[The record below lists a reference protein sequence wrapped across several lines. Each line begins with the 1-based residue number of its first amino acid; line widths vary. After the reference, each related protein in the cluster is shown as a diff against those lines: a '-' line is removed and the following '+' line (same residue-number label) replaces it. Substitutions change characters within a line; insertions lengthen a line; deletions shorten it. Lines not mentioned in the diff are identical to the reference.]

1 MFEPN
6 AAGGKPVAFSYQGTT
21 IMLNERVSAAKKIA
35 TELHQAEDAIDE
47 VMIRIAN
54 LAATL
59 PTARRETNMSA
70 IVGQEAMSKVAH
82 ALAAAGEVRQLLT
95 DAHLA
100 LTVTQ
105 KEVGLGTRMFG
116 AGVKPPAALLDE
128 GSNDQAAAGVAA
140 LSLARAS

>member
-1 MFEPN
+1 
-6 AAGGKPVAFSYQGTT
+6 
-21 IMLNERVSAAKKIA
+21 MLNERVSAAKKIA
-35 TELHQAEDAIDE
+35 SDLHQAEDAIDE
-47 VMIRIAN
+47 AMIRIAQ

-59 PTARRETNMSA
+59 PTARRDTNMSA
-70 IVGQEAMSKVAH
+70 IVGQTAMSKVAN

-116 AGVKPPAALLDE
+116 AGVKPAAAKLRDE
-128 GSNDQAAAGVAA
+128 GSNDQAATEVAA
-140 LSLARAS
+140 APFARAV

>member
-1 MFEPN
+1 
-6 AAGGKPVAFSYQGTT
+6 
-21 IMLNERVSAAKKIA
+21 MLNERVSAAKRIA
-35 TELHQAEDAIDE
+35 SDLHLAEDAIDE
-47 VMIRIAN
+47 AMIRIAQ

-59 PTARRETNMSA
+59 PTARRDTNMSA
-70 IVGQEAMSKVAH
+70 IVGQEAMSKVAN

-116 AGVKPPAALLDE
+116 AGVKPAAAKLVDE
-128 GSNDQAAAGVAA
+128 GSNDLSSAEVAA
-140 LSLARAS
+140 RQLAKAS

>member
-1 MFEPN
+1 
-6 AAGGKPVAFSYQGTT
+6 
-21 IMLNERVSAAKKIA
+21 MLNQRLSGAKKIA
-35 TELHQAEDAIDE
+35 SELHQAEDAIDE

-59 PTARRETNMSA
+59 PTVRRDTNMSA

-105 KEVGLGTRMFG
+105 KQVGLGTRMFG
-116 AGVKPPAALLDE
+116 AGVKPAAASIEE
-128 GSNDQAAAGVAA
+128 GSNDRVHADVVAMP
-140 LSLARAS
+140 LAKAS

>member
-1 MFEPN
+1 
-6 AAGGKPVAFSYQGTT
+6 
-21 IMLNERVSAAKKIA
+21 MLNQRVSAAKKIA
-35 TELHQAEDAIDE
+35 SDLHLAEDAIDE
-47 VMIRIAN
+47 AMIRIAQ

-59 PTARRETNMSA
+59 PTARRDTNMSA
-70 IVGQEAMSKVAH
+70 IVGQEAMSKVAN

-116 AGVKPPAALLDE
+116 AGVKPAAAKLVDE
-128 GSNDQAAAGVAA
+128 GSNDLSDADVAA
-140 LSLARAS
+140 RALARAS

>member
-1 MFEPN
+1 
-6 AAGGKPVAFSYQGTT
+6 
-21 IMLNERVSAAKKIA
+21 MLNERVSAAKKIA
-35 TELHQAEDAIDE
+35 ADLHQAEDAIDE
-47 VMIRIAN
+47 AMIRIAQ

-59 PTARRETNMSA
+59 PTARRDTNMSA
-70 IVGQEAMSKVAH
+70 IVGQAAMSKVAN

-116 AGVKPPAALLDE
+116 AGVKPAEAKLVDQ
-128 GSNDQAAAGVAA
+128 GSNDRAAAEVAA
-140 LSLARAS
+140 VPFAKAV

>member
-1 MFEPN
+1 
-6 AAGGKPVAFSYQGTT
+6 
-21 IMLNERVSAAKKIA
+21 MLNERVSAAKKIA
-35 TELHQAEDAIDE
+35 SELHQAEDAIDE
-47 VMIRIAN
+47 AMIRIAQ

-59 PTARRETNMSA
+59 PTARRDTNMSA
-70 IVGQEAMSKVAH
+70 IVGQEAMAKVAN

-116 AGVKPPAALLDE
+116 AGVKPPASAALVEE
-128 GSNDQAAAGVAA
+128 GSNDREAAA
-140 LSLARAS
+140 LSLAKAS

>member
-1 MFEPN
+1 
-6 AAGGKPVAFSYQGTT
+6 
-21 IMLNERVSAAKKIA
+21 MLNQRLSGAHKIA
-35 TELHQAEDAIDE
+35 SELHQAEDAIDE

-59 PTARRETNMSA
+59 PTVRRDTNMSA
-70 IVGQEAMSKVAH
+70 IVGQEAMAKVAH

-105 KEVGLGTRMFG
+105 KQVGLGTRMFG
-116 AGVKPPAALLDE
+116 AGVKPASASLDE
-128 GSNDQAAAGVAA
+128 GDNNRGAAEVVEMP
-140 LSLARAS
+140 LAKAS

>member
-1 MFEPN
+1 
-6 AAGGKPVAFSYQGTT
+6 
-21 IMLNERVSAAKKIA
+21 MLNQRLSAAKKIA
-35 TELHQAEDAIDE
+35 SELHQAEDAIDE
-47 VMIRIAN
+47 TMIRIAQ

-59 PTARRETNMSA
+59 PTARRDTNMSA
-70 IVGQEAMSKVAH
+70 IVGQEALAKVAQ

-116 AGVKPPAALLDE
+116 AGVKPPESGALVDE
-128 GSNDQAAAGVAA
+128 GSQDLQAGGAAI
-140 LSLARAS
+140 LSLAKAS

>member
-1 MFEPN
+1 
-6 AAGGKPVAFSYQGTT
+6 
-21 IMLNERVSAAKKIA
+21 MLNERLSAAKKIA
-35 TELHQAEDAIDE
+35 SELHEAEDAIDE
-47 VMIRIAN
+47 TMIRIAQ

-59 PTARRETNMSA
+59 PTARRDINMSA
-70 IVGQEAMSKVAH
+70 IVGQEAMSKVAN

-116 AGVKPPAALLDE
+116 AGVKPAAAKLVDE
-128 GSNDQAAAGVAA
+128 GSNDLSGAEVAA
-140 LSLARAS
+140 RRLAKAS

>member
-1 MFEPN
+1 
-6 AAGGKPVAFSYQGTT
+6 
-21 IMLNERVSAAKKIA
+21 MLNERLSAAKKIA

-47 VMIRIAN
+47 TMIRIAQ

-70 IVGQEAMSKVAH
+70 IVGQDAMVKVAH

-100 LTVTQ
+100 LTATQ
-105 KEVGLGTRMFG
+105 KEVGLGARMFG
-116 AGVKPPAALLDE
+116 AGVKPAPA
-128 GSNDQAAAGVAA
+128 QASLGDGEVAV
-140 LSLARAS
+140 LPLARAS

>member
-1 MFEPN
+1 
-6 AAGGKPVAFSYQGTT
+6 
-21 IMLNERVSAAKKIA
+21 MLNERVSAAKKIA
-35 TELHQAEDAIDE
+35 ADLHQAEDAIDE
-47 VMIRIAN
+47 AMIRIAQ

-59 PTARRETNMSA
+59 PTARRDTNMSA
-70 IVGQEAMSKVAH
+70 IVGQTAMSKVAN

-116 AGVKPPAALLDE
+116 AGVKPAAANLRDE
-128 GSNDQAAAGVAA
+128 GSNDQAATEVAA
-140 LSLARAS
+140 APFARAV

>member
-1 MFEPN
+1 
-6 AAGGKPVAFSYQGTT
+6 
-21 IMLNERVSAAKKIA
+21 MLNERVSAAKKIA
-35 TELHQAEDAIDE
+35 SDLHLAEDAIDE
-47 VMIRIAN
+47 AMIRIAQ

-59 PTARRETNMSA
+59 PTARRDTNMSA
-70 IVGQEAMSKVAH
+70 IVGQEAMSKVAN

-116 AGVKPPAALLDE
+116 AGVKPAAAKLVDE
-128 GSNDQAAAGVAA
+128 GSNDLSSAEVAA
-140 LSLARAS
+140 RQLAKAS